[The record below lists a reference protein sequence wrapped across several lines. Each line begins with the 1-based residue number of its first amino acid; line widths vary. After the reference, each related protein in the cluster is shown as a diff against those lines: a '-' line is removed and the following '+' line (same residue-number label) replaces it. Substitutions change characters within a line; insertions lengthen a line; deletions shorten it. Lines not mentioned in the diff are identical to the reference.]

1 VIDMTSEFISIVMIG
16 GVAATILLMFLPAI
30 LEVWKPKD
38 AGPRLIAEN
47 FCTPSLT
54 LNKPS
59 LKGTPE
65 PFLVDI
71 ENEIGI
77 TKIYTK
83 TLGFL
88 FNLESF
94 TVE

>member
-1 VIDMTSEFISIVMIG
+1 MIDMTSEFISIVMIG

-47 FCTPSLT
+47 FWTPSLT
-54 LNKPS
+54 SNKPS
-59 LKGTPE
+59 LKGNPE
-65 PFLVDI
+65 IFLVDI

>member
-1 VIDMTSEFISIVMIG
+1 MIDMTSEFISIVMIG

-47 FCTPSLT
+47 FWASSLT
-54 LNKPS
+54 SNNPL
-59 LKGTPE
+59 LKGNPE
-65 PFLVDI
+65 PVLVDI
-71 ENEIGI
+71 ETEIGI

>member
-1 VIDMTSEFISIVMIG
+1 VISITPGLISLVTVG

-30 LEVWKPKD
+30 VELWKPKD

-47 FCTPSLT
+47 YSVSPLT
-54 LNKPS
+54 LNN
-59 LKGTPE
+59 LFLMATIE
-65 PFLVDI
+65 PVLADI
-71 ENEIGI
+71 ETETGI

-83 TLGFL
+83 TLSFL

-94 TVE
+94 TIE

>member
-1 VIDMTSEFISIVMIG
+1 MTSEFISIIMIG

-47 FCTPSLT
+47 FCASSLT
-54 LNKPS
+54 SNKPS
-59 LKGTPE
+59 LKGNPE